1 MLVRG
6 RCTPSCAARTSPARR
21 HRQPWT
27 TSRSGSAQEN
37 SVAELFASAGE
48 TPLTAG
54 LFSVFAHAAH
64 AVMSDGVPGRT
75 AARSRP
81 SSWGSSPGTRSL
93 TDQAAAPVQ
102 GGDGDGLAGV
112 AVPLGAEADRFEGGH
127 DLVADGRGG
136 VGRAVE
142 AAVEEHQALAG
153 RGGVRALGVEV
164 DETTGARPAFFTD
177 LGLAAVTATGE
188 VLARGDTGLPQ
199 GGERAGEPLGIGL
212 ALPLGLLPDPLQP
225 QPVRQRLRLP
235 ARHGPTVLGDQI
247 LLSELGQFGAGGI
260 AADQHLADA
269 LLQLRALVLAQV
281 ERRHLAGRAH
291 VQQRPRHTAVPPRL
305 LARPAGH
312 RGDHDLGTAGRRL
325 EVPVSGTVAVLQ
337 RVVTTGL
344 VPDLGEDIGQVGYPL
359 DHQEPVT
366 VTTDAPDQ
374 SGQLP
379 FGHTDVPLPV
389 LRLHHDLEH
398 AQTLTHP
405 SDRAL
410 RSRGEAA
417 AGTARRPARAPRRSG
432 RRNWPAGISDGAGA
446 PS

>member
-21 HRQPWT
+21 RRQPWT

-54 LFSVFAHAAH
+54 LFSVFAYAVHAAYP
-64 AVMSDGVPGRT
+64 VMPDGVPGRT

-164 DETTGARPAFFTD
+164 DEATGVGPALIAD

-199 GGERAGEPLGIGL
+199 GGERAG
-212 ALPLGLLPDPLQP
+212 
-225 QPVRQRLRLP
+225 
-235 ARHGPTVLGDQI
+235 
-247 LLSELGQFGAGGI
+247 
-260 AADQHLADA
+260 
-269 LLQLRALVLAQV
+269 
-281 ERRHLAGRAH
+281 
-291 VQQRPRHTAVPPRL
+291 
-305 LARPAGH
+305 
-312 RGDHDLGTAGRRL
+312 
-325 EVPVSGTVAVLQ
+325 
-337 RVVTTGL
+337 
-344 VPDLGEDIGQVGYPL
+344 
-359 DHQEPVT
+359 
-366 VTTDAPDQ
+366 
-374 SGQLP
+374 
-379 FGHTDVPLPV
+379 
-389 LRLHHDLEH
+389 
-398 AQTLTHP
+398 
-405 SDRAL
+405 
-410 RSRGEAA
+410 
-417 AGTARRPARAPRRSG
+417 
-432 RRNWPAGISDGAGA
+432 
-446 PS
+446 